1 MDTSHLVSVVIPS
14 YKQRGLLENTIK
26 SALSQTYPEIEV
38 IVVDD
43 NPPESKERRETEAI
57 MASFDNDQ
65 RVVYE
70 KHPVNR
76 NGAAARNT
84 GIRAAKGFYVA
95 FLDDDDEWKPEKI
108 QIQMD
113 YLNAHKDYSAVYTY
127 RMIDGRKD
135 PNHPYEGNAIIPF
148 LMMRASMQ
156 TSSLLF
162 YKNVLEDI
170 GGFDESF
177 RRHQDYELLVK
188 FFLKGYTIGCVPD
201 YLTEMH
207 SVGGNRLSGLQ
218 LNELKKKFLNTFDSN
233 LQRLDQE
240 IPGIRNKIIVANYVE
255 IMDSH
260 LAAKNFRLAFQI
272 VKDYFFKSPFTFISQ
287 CWFVGMNHIKR
298 KI

>member
-1 MDTSHLVSVVIPS
+1 MNNELVSVVIPS
-14 YKQRGLLENTIK
+14 YKQRGLLKNAIE
-26 SALSQTYPEIEV
+26 SALSQTYPSVEV

-43 NPPESKERRETEAI
+43 NPPESKERKETEAI
-57 MASFDNDQ
+57 MASYENDG
-65 RVVYE
+65 RVIYE
-70 KHPVNR
+70 KHSVNK

-84 GIRAAKGFYVA
+84 GIRVAKGRFIA

-108 QIQMD
+108 KIQID
-113 YLNAHKDYSAVYTY
+113 YLKTHKDYSAVYTY
-127 RMIDGRKD
+127 RLIDGKRD
-135 PNHPYEGNAIIPF
+135 PNYPYEGNVIIPF
-148 LMMRASMQ
+148 MMMRASMQ

-188 FFLKGYTIGCVPD
+188 FFLKGYAIGCVPD

-207 SVGGNRLSGLQ
+207 SVGGNRMTGLQ
-218 LNELKKKFLNTFDSN
+218 LNELKKKFLDTFENN
-233 LQRLDQE
+233 LQTLDQE

-272 VKDYFFKSPFTFISQ
+272 VKDYFFKSPSTFISQ
-287 CWFVGMNHIKR
+287 TWFIAVNHLKR
-298 KI
+298 KL